1 MKYLIERAKE
11 QSTWQGV
18 VLLLTALGLA
28 SSEQSD
34 ALLNF
39 GLAFAALINVFLPDK
54 I

>member
-1 MKYLIERAKE
+1 MNYLLERVKE

-28 SSEQSD
+28 SSEQGD
-34 ALLNF
+34 ALLNL
-39 GLAFAALINVFLPDK
+39 GLSIAALINVFLPDK